1 MICDL
6 PQSDPAFVASRHAAA
21 QSDLCDF
28 QRGGRRLGLNC
39 GQYSM
44 IDLIRVALDLTG
56 PADVVVA
63 TWSSGIRDGE
73 SAAWL
78 LEKGAITRM
87 TWIVDS
93 SFVSRQPEYV
103 ARLRRRFGD
112 DCVFATLI
120 HAKFALVRGGGW
132 NLAFRSSMNLNRNDR
147 YELWEVDDSELICGW
162 LAAWV
167 DKMMGGRLGWE
178 KRKTEALREWRALD
192 LGDGPCLDESAPALS
207 VQFSDWLD

>member
-1 MICDL
+1 MNLTL
-6 PQSDPAFVASRHAAA
+6 PHHDPAFVRNRHAAA
-21 QSDLCDF
+21 QADF
-28 QRGGRRLGLNC
+28 CNFERGGRRMGLNC

-44 IDLIRVALDLTG
+44 IDLIRVALELTG
-56 PADVVVA
+56 PAEVVVA

-73 SAAWL
+73 SAAWF

-103 ARLRRRFGD
+103 DRLRRRFGD

-120 HAKFALVRGGGW
+120 HAKFALVRGNGW

-147 YELWEVDDSELICGW
+147 FELWEVDDSEAISNW
-162 LAAWV
+162 LGAWV
-167 DKMMGGRLGWE
+167 DQMMDGRLGWSKGKAE
-178 KRKTEALREWRALD
+178 SRREWKAID
-192 LGDGPCLDESAPALS
+192 LGDGPDTQPDPVSPGLS
-207 VQFSDWLD
+207 QWVD